1 MADITPDSS
10 KKKNPKADLRKE
22 YQKVQAE
29 NLRLKLRIQRVEG
42 LLDLQKKAFELL
54 GELNRDDHKSERN

>member
-1 MADITPDSS
+1 MDDITPESS
-10 KKKNPKADLRKE
+10 KKKNPEADLRKE
-22 YQKVQAE
+22 FQKLQAE

-54 GELNRDDHKSERN
+54 GEMNRDDHKSEKN